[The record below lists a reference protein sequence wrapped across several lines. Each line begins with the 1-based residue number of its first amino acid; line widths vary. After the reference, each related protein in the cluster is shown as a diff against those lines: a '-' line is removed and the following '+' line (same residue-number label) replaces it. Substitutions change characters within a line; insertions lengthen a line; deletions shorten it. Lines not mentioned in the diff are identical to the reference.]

1 MIQFEGNELQYIVH
15 STYFKVTELYF
26 LADSDTPILQTDAS
40 DYGIGGYLYTI
51 RDEKVRVVHFFSKA
65 LVGAQLNWS
74 AGEKECYGLYY
85 GVKLFEVELDGRYFI
100 LSNGFSQS
108 EHPVFSLR
116 RALIMPRRETGNIH
130 SPTADVRHDHPGQI
144 YNHHGSE
151 RGIQSD
157 RIVGDS
163 HKESRRT
170 TILRYFPDLYYG
182 HWSDTFLYAT
192 YVRTPSPLR

>member
-1 MIQFEGNELQYIVH
+1 MSSNSNNNNVSHSNSVGPSIPAEENPEVIAAGIEGELERTPPGSDLETASSSNEA
-15 STYFKVTELYF
+15 E
-26 LADSDTPILQTDAS
+26 P
-40 DYGIGGYLYTI
+40 
-51 RDEKVRVVHFFSKA
+51 
-65 LVGAQLNWS
+65 
-74 AGEKECYGLYY
+74 
-85 GVKLFEVELDGRYFI
+85 
-100 LSNGFSQS
+100 SNGFSQS